1 MQIMF
6 SVNKPMARWL
16 AEPQALPIMTASTL
30 NSTII
35 ADEEQTAAIGTVPLL
50 SNSQQSSWQC
60 SVMEHPASDERYTV
74 IMVEAYSRYTILIPY
89 QSRPSLYTLETDFIA
104 RWLEDM
110 TRFGVASGR
119 LKRDQVNQ
127 LFQQFMSHQ
136 RDFHWYQNC
145 DMSLQG
151 HVVDAECSLMNML
164 VDAGQSF
171 LSAGRAETMAQYL
184 NAGDRTAAKGQ
195 AASLDS
201 FLPVERFLQDAL
213 FRFAQGMAAQPYAVN
228 AEGNF
233 ADPYIDQPTQSG
245 QVKDNVVGIGRF
257 GQTEN

>member
-1 MQIMF
+1 MQIIF

-16 AEPQALPIMTASTL
+16 AEPQALPVMTASTL

-50 SNSQQSSWQC
+50 SDKQHSSWQC

-74 IMVEAYSRYTILIPY
+74 IMVEAYSRYSILIPY

-110 TRFGVASGR
+110 TRFAVASGR
-119 LKRDQVNQ
+119 LRRDQVNQ
-127 LFQQFMSHQ
+127 LFQQFMNRN

-145 DMSLQG
+145 DMSV
-151 HVVDAECSLMNML
+151 HSHIVDAECSLMNML
-164 VDAGQSF
+164 VDAGESY
-171 LSAGRAETMAQYL
+171 LSAGRAEEMAQYL

-213 FRFAQGMAAQPYAVN
+213 FRYGQGMAEEPYAIN
-228 AEGNF
+228 ADGDF
-233 ADPYIDQPTQSG
+233 ADPYVEQAKQFG
-245 QVKDNVVGIGRF
+245 QIKNNVVGAGRF
-257 GQTEN
+257 GQDDS